1 MDAIVQVF
9 ELALQSFTIRIPR
22 HPIDT
27 RRGLFPQPAIRRPKQ
42 WHIEMVQQGGEWF
55 PFPVL
60 RGLPYTS
67 QPMGHTAPA
76 LSPAGGVLS
85 RVPLGPFPWLLLF
98 RRRLPAVV
106 HRLHSDYGSV

>member
-55 PFPVL
+55 PFSVL
-60 RGLPYTS
+60 RGLPYTI
-67 QPMGHTAPA
+67 QPMGHT
-76 LSPAGGVLS
+76 SPTLGSVGGVLF
-85 RVPLGPFPWLLLF
+85 RVPLGPFPWLHRL
-98 RRRLPAVV
+98 RQRLPAFV
-106 HRLHSDYGSV
+106 HRLHSYYGRV